1 MAIVFFLS
9 EQKCGRR
16 HYFIMILE
24 IRGSCVTAFVV
35 DGKVLDENIS
45 RN

>member
-1 MAIVFFLS
+1 MAFFS
-9 EQKCGRR
+9 VSRR
-16 HYFIMILE
+16 HYFILILE
-24 IRGSCVTAFVV
+24 IRASCFTCFVV